1 MCPESLDQYQTTIQ
15 LLKLIEVDYSRTRKE
30 LQEMSR
36 HFAAREASA
45 VSQLR
50 TALDALED
58 GGLDRDGTHSTRSF
72 PKQDLN
78 KQKTKSSETVH
89 ASMPVLQIYCLG
101 RFQVRIGQQSIE
113 HWRSV
118 KAKSLFKYL
127 LSQQG
132 HTAPKDVLMEAIWPD
147 CEPSLANNN
156 LKAAVSALR
165 ETLDCD
171 GRPSGRF
178 TWVLFQDGNYR
189 INSGADVWVD
199 AEEFE
204 YRWHAGRQL
213 EREGKAAEALLE
225 YKAAEVLYKGD
236 YMEDNL
242 YEEWTSLQ
250 REAVKDEYLFILRK
264 LSDYSM
270 QDGDYDACA
279 VYCKK
284 ILSKDICSEDA
295 YRRLMCCHSRLG
307 QRNRAIDWYR
317 LCEKAIRK
325 ELDLSPH
332 QQTVELYHKLRSQEY
347 V

>member
-1 MCPESLDQYQTTIQ
+1 MCPERPDEYQTAVQ

-30 LQEMSR
+30 LQSMSR
-36 HFAAREASA
+36 HFAEREAS
-45 VSQLR
+45 VVNNLR
-50 TALDALED
+50 TALDALEH
-58 GGLDRDGTHSTRSF
+58 GGLSHDGVHGTHAL
-72 PKQDLN
+72 PKLSPD
-78 KQKTKSSETVH
+78 KQKTESGTTGH
-89 ASMPVLQIYCLG
+89 TSMPVLQIYCLG
-101 RFQVRIGQQSIE
+101 RFYVRIGPQTIE

-118 KAKSLFKYL
+118 RAKSLFKYL

-171 GRPSGRF
+171 GHPSGRF
-178 TWVLFQDGNYR
+178 AWVLFQDGNYR
-189 INSGADVWVD
+189 VNSGSDVWVD

-250 REAVKDEYLFILRK
+250 REAIKDEYLFILRK
-264 LSDYSM
+264 LADYSM
-270 QDGDYDACA
+270 QEEDYEACN

-295 YRRLMCCHSRLG
+295 YRRLMFCHSRLG

-317 LCEKAIRK
+317 LCEKTIRK

-332 QQTVELYHKLRSQEY
+332 QQTMELYHKLLKQEY
-347 V
+347 M